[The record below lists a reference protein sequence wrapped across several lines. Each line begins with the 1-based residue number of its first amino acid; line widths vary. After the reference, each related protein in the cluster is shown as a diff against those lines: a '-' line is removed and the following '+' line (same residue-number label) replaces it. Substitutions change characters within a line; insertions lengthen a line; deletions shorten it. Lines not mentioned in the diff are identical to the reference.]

1 MLPRTRSLAICG
13 ALLLCVAGAAAA
25 SPRTNPCDLITRADA
40 AKALGVTP
48 RPGVHAPSNTCA
60 YFGAPAGY
68 VRISF
73 MQGGTSGFAAARKN
87 AQPDVI
93 DVGGIGGTAYY
104 VKGEG
109 EIINAVSHGF
119 WYAVT
124 LHFQSDDVKLANP
137 SKPLPQLIEL
147 AKIAASRL

>member
-1 MLPRTRSLAICG
+1 MSPRIRSWAVAAVLVSISSGIALA
-13 ALLLCVAGAAAA
+13 A
-25 SPRTNPCDLITRADA
+25 PRTNPCDLITRADA
-40 AKALGVTP
+40 ANALGITP

-73 MQGGTSGFAAARKN
+73 MQGGMSGFAAARKN
-87 AQPDVI
+87 ARPDVV
-93 DVGGIGGTAYY
+93 DVAGIGSTAYY

-119 WYAVT
+119 WYTVT
-124 LHFQSDDVKLANP
+124 LHFQRDDARLANP
-137 SKPLPQLIEL
+137 AEPLPQLIKL
-147 AKIAASRL
+147 AKTAASKL